1 MGTSSIFRPSPITKS
16 ISTHYQP
23 QQWLPNYKRT
33 SSSLG
38 TIPTIPR
45 QATRSPSSTP
55 AGCMIHPRPTMLQ
68 GKQFDSSVGRGD
80 FQTAIGVG
88 QVIAGWDQG
97 VTQMSLGEKS
107 TLVIPGRM
115 AYGDGGYPGLIPPNA
130 TLIFDVHLKG
140 INGKR
145 I

>member
-1 MGTSSIFRPSPITKS
+1 MGSTQVTSRDHFIDLSSVS
-16 ISTHYQP
+16 HYKVHFHSLPTTTMASELQKNLIQP
-23 QQWLPNYKRT
+23 GNNTDYPK
-33 SSSLG
+33 
-38 TIPTIPR
+38 
-45 QATRSPSSTP
+45 
-55 AGCMIHPRPTMLQ
+55 AGDKV
-68 GKQFDSSVGRGD
+68 KQFDSSVGRGD

-107 TLVIPGRM
+107 TLIIPGRM

-140 INGKR
+140 INGKK

>member
-1 MGTSSIFRPSPITKS
+1 MATELQKNLI
-16 ISTHYQP
+16 QP
-23 QQWLPNYKRT
+23 GNNTDY
-33 SSSLG
+33 
-38 TIPTIPR
+38 
-45 QATRSPSSTP
+45 
-55 AGCMIHPRPTMLQ
+55 PRPGDKVTIEYTGWLHDPSKADNGYK

-107 TLVIPGRM
+107 TLIIPGRM

-140 INGKR
+140 INGKK